1 MSIPN
6 SDEGQKPNSPQPP
19 EGLWLVCPV
28 CKKLNPAGTEY
39 CRYCWGASLNSVQPM
54 TYDQAA
60 ASSKQSV
67 KSKKQHSGVRI
78 AIIALIVLVILLGTG
93 FRYIYSYTDLLW
105 RPVSG
110 MNSNSLPGDWA
121 MFRHDL
127 GRTGSADDST
137 VQPQGV
143 PGWTFQTGGKI
154 HSSPAVV
161 DGVVYFG
168 SEDYNFYAVDAATGK
183 MLWKFQTGSFVDS
196 SPAVVNDIVYF
207 GSNDGYLYALNAN
220 SGRKLWA
227 FKTRY
232 AVESSPAVTDDKV
245 YFGGDDGYVY
255 CLNAENG
262 KKIWRFNTK
271 NWVTSSPAVVN
282 GILYVGT
289 MDGSLYA
296 LNANDGRFR
305 LKFDAAGSVFS
316 SPAVNDGEIYF
327 TDHGNGVLYGVNGK
341 GRTWPWEGF
350 LRPMWLQMSMMDIA
364 PSPPQIS
371 GSPWA
376 IRLLLDPN
384 NPELGWA
391 ATSDGTSIATGSNIY
406 TTGSN
411 LVYSID
417 KTTHKILWVC
427 ETRNKITSSPS
438 LVNNV
443 LYTGSDDGYLYAI
456 DAQNGTKLWDYATG
470 GTITSSPAQADGV
483 IYFGSNDG
491 KMYAVK

>member
-1 MSIPN
+1 MSTPN
-6 SDEGQKPNSPQPP
+6 SDEEQKPNSTQSQD
-19 EGLWLVCPV
+19 GLWLVCPV

-39 CRYCWGASLNSVQPM
+39 CRYCWGASLNSVEPM
-54 TYDQAA
+54 TYAEA
-60 ASSKQSV
+60 MLSSKQSV
-67 KSKKQHSGVRI
+67 KSKKQRSIVRI
-78 AIIALIVLVILLGTG
+78 VLIALVALMILLGTG

-105 RPVSG
+105 GPVSG

-127 GRTGSADDST
+127 DRTGSTNDSSA
-137 VQPQGV
+137 QPQGELA
-143 PGWTFQTGGKI
+143 WSFQTGGEI

-161 DGVVYFG
+161 GGVVYFG
-168 SEDYNFYAVDAATGK
+168 SEDYNFYAVDAATGNL
-183 MLWKFQTGSFVDS
+183 LWKFQTGSYVDS
-196 SPAVVNDIVYF
+196 SPAVVNGIVYF
-207 GSNDGYLYALNAN
+207 GSNDGYLYALNAG
-220 SGRKLWA
+220 SGQKIWA

-232 AVESSPAVTDDKV
+232 GVESSPAVTDGRV
-245 YFGGDDGYVY
+245 YFGGDDGFVY

-289 MDGSLYA
+289 TEGSLYA

-350 LRPMWLQMSMMDIA
+350 LRPMWLQMSFMDIA

-384 NPELGWA
+384 NPGLGWA

-417 KTTHKILWVC
+417 KTTHKILWVF

-438 LVNNV
+438 LADNV
-443 LYTGSDDGYLYAI
+443 LYTGSDDGYLYAV

-470 GTITSSPAQADGV
+470 GAITSSPVQVGGV

>member
-1 MSIPN
+1 MSAPN
-6 SDEGQKPNSPQPP
+6 SEEGRKPDSQQPP
-19 EGLWLVCPV
+19 DGLWLVCPV

-39 CRYCWGASLNSVQPM
+39 CRYCWGASLNSVRPM
-54 TYDQAA
+54 TFEQAT

-67 KSKKQHSGVRI
+67 KSKKQRRGARI
-78 AIIALIVLVILLGTG
+78 AIIVVAVLIVLLGAG
-93 FRYIYSYTDLLW
+93 LSYIYSYTDLLFG
-105 RPVSG
+105 PVTSL
-110 MNSNSLPGDWA
+110 NSASSAGDWA

-127 GRTGSADDST
+127 GRTGSAGDSA

-143 PGWTFQTGGKI
+143 QAWTFQTGGKI

-168 SEDYNFYAVDAATGK
+168 SEDYNFYAVDAATGN

-196 SPAVVNDIVYF
+196 SPVVVNGMVYF
-207 GSNDGYLYALNAN
+207 GSNDGYIYALNTA

-232 AVESSPAVTDDKV
+232 AVESSPAIADGRV
-245 YFGGDDGYVY
+245 YCGGDDGFVY

-262 KKIWRFNTK
+262 KKIWGFNAK
-271 NWVTSSPAVVN
+271 SWVTSSPAIVN

-289 MDGSLYA
+289 MDGSMFA

-316 SPAVNDGEIYF
+316 SPALNSSEIYF
-327 TDHGNGVLYGVNGK
+327 TDHGNGVFYGLNGK

-350 LRPMWLQMSMMDIA
+350 LRPLWLQMSMMYIA
-364 PSPPQIS
+364 PSPPPIS
-371 GSPWA
+371 GVPWA
-376 IRLLLDPN
+376 LRLLLDPD

-391 ATSDGTSIATGSNIY
+391 ATTDGTSIVTGTNIY

-411 LVYSID
+411 RIFSID
-417 KTTHKILWVC
+417 ENTRKIQWVFKA
-427 ETRNKITSSPS
+427 EDDITSSPA
-438 LVNNV
+438 LANNV
-443 LYTGSDDGYLYAI
+443 LYVGGSDGHLYAV
-456 DAQNGTKLWDYATG
+456 DAQNGDKLWDYTAG
-470 GTITSSPAQADGV
+470 DTITSSPAYSGGMIFV
-483 IYFGSNDG
+483 GSNDG

>member
-1 MSIPN
+1 VN
-6 SDEGQKPNSPQPP
+6 
-19 EGLWLVCPV
+19 
-28 CKKLNPAGTEY
+28 GT
-39 CRYCWGASLNSVQPM
+39 
-54 TYDQAA
+54 
-60 ASSKQSV
+60 
-67 KSKKQHSGVRI
+67 
-78 AIIALIVLVILLGTG
+78 
-93 FRYIYSYTDLLW
+93 
-105 RPVSG
+105 
-110 MNSNSLPGDWA
+110 
-121 MFRHDL
+121 
-127 GRTGSADDST
+127 
-137 VQPQGV
+137 
-143 PGWTFQTGGKI
+143 
-154 HSSPAVV
+154 
-161 DGVVYFG
+161 
-168 SEDYNFYAVDAATGK
+168 
-183 MLWKFQTGSFVDS
+183 
-196 SPAVVNDIVYF
+196 VYF
-207 GSNDGYLYALNAN
+207 GSNDGYLYALNAG
-220 SGRKLWA
+220 SGQKIWA

-232 AVESSPAVTDDKV
+232 GVESSPAVTDGRV

-262 KKIWRFNTK
+262 KKIWQFNTK
-271 NWVTSSPAVVN
+271 NWVTSSPAVFN

-289 MDGSLYA
+289 TDGSLYA

-316 SPAVNDGEIYF
+316 SPVVNDGEIYF

-350 LRPMWLQMSMMDIA
+350 LRPMWLQMSFMDIA

-384 NPELGWA
+384 NPGLGWV

-417 KTTHKILWVC
+417 KTTHTILWVF

-438 LVNNV
+438 LANNV
-443 LYTGSDDGYLYAI
+443 LYTGSDDGYLYAV

-483 IYFGSNDG
+483 IYFGSDDG
-491 KMYAVK
+491 KMYAIK

>member
-1 MSIPN
+1 MSAPN
-6 SDEGQKPNSPQPP
+6 SDEGQKLDSPQPP
-19 EGLWLVCPV
+19 GGLWRVCPV
-28 CKKLNPAGTEY
+28 CKKLNPDGIEY
-39 CRYCWGASLNSVQPM
+39 CRYCWGASLNSVKSM
-54 TYDQAA
+54 TYAEA
-60 ASSKQSV
+60 IVSSKQSV
-67 KSKKQHSGVRI
+67 KSKKQRSSTRI
-78 AIIALIVLVILLGTG
+78 AIIALVALIILLGTG

-105 RPVSG
+105 GPVSG
-110 MNSNSLPGDWA
+110 MNSDSLPGDWA

-127 GRTGSADDST
+127 DRTGSTNDSSA
-137 VQPQGV
+137 QPQGE
-143 PGWTFQTGGKI
+143 PAWSFQTGGEI

-168 SEDYNFYAVDAATGK
+168 SEDYNFYAVDAVMGHL
-183 MLWKFQTGSFVDS
+183 LWKFQTGSYVDS
-196 SPAVVNDIVYF
+196 SPAVVNGIVYF
-207 GSNDGYLYALNAN
+207 GSNDGYLYALNAG
-220 SGRKLWA
+220 SGQKLWA

-232 AVESSPAVTDDKV
+232 AVESSPAVTDGKV

-262 KKIWRFNTK
+262 KKKWRFNTK

-289 MDGSLYA
+289 MDGSLFA

-305 LKFDAAGSVFS
+305 LKFDASGSVFS

-364 PSPPQIS
+364 PSPPLIS
-371 GSPWA
+371 GAPWA

-384 NPELGWA
+384 NPGLGWA
-391 ATSDGTSIATGSNIY
+391 ATSDATSITSGSNIY

-411 LVYSID
+411 LVFSID
-417 KTTHKILWVC
+417 RTTHKIQWLFKT
-427 ETRNKITSSPS
+427 EDNITSSPA
-438 LVNNV
+438 LANNV
-443 LYTGSDDGYLYAI
+443 LYVGGSDGYLYAV